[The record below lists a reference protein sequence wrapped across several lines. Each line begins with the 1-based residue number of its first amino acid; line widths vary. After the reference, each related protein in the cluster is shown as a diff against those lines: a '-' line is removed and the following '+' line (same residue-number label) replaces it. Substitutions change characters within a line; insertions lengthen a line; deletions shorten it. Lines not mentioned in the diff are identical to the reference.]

1 MVGGDKL
8 QETAPVVQKKEE
20 PKPAEAKK
28 LDSMTSEL
36 KKDSKPIELPN
47 VPEFKKV
54 EAPVVAAVEDKKT
67 ENQTAII

>member
-8 QETAPVVQKKEE
+8 QETAQVDQKKEE

-47 VPEFKKV
+47 VPEFNKV
-54 EAPVVAAVEDKKT
+54 VAPVNAAVEDKKP